1 VLTEDT
7 TSLIRLLLEG
17 GNSPAT
23 LTGPPRQSMPGFV
36 GTLADVQIAQVLT
49 YIRGAWGNNAQPVT
63 ANDVSTLRSELY
75 K

>member
-1 VLTEDT
+1 
-7 TSLIRLLLEG
+7 
-17 GNSPAT
+17 
-23 LTGPPRQSMPGFV
+23 MPGFV

-63 ANDVSTLRSELY
+63 ANDVSTLRSELH